1 MTLGDAFE
9 YQARNARSAKVQLC
23 SRYSSRAYS
32 DVIVDQTQDTL
43 VSRDVILDE
52 HRDAAKAAISR
63 RKAIEKLKSSSN
75 IKSERVDEA
84 LGELETV
91 CVPPRNPE
99 WQGTDT
105 SLTQAMKQE
114 VLLSKRLIAISEHLE
129 PSLATHS
136 QNTQTDLLAALLSHA
151 RSSLQCEKLIL
162 KEWEILRPE
171 LRNIRKLETG
181 VYYIA
186 NRLEGSKQVTSA
198 SRNVVAEHQSQT
210 ESDRRGPLSN
220 ARPTSSR
227 GSISGTSQYSR
238 DDQSIHNSP
247 NANEN
252 VHNGGRFEGN
262 GTKSMFVGRGTPN
275 FGPKD
280 LSASVPGGGTMGR
293 RSIQSMAKGVVVADD
308 KRQRVDVSRNLFSGV
323 E

>member
-1 MTLGDAFE
+1 
-9 YQARNARSAKVQLC
+9 
-23 SRYSSRAYS
+23 
-32 DVIVDQTQDTL
+32 
-43 VSRDVILDE
+43 
-52 HRDAAKAAISR
+52 
-63 RKAIEKLKSSSN
+63 
-75 IKSERVDEA
+75 
-84 LGELETV
+84 
-91 CVPPRNPE
+91 
-99 WQGTDT
+99 
-105 SLTQAMKQE
+105 MKQE

-198 SRNVVAEHQSQT
+198 SRNVVSESQSET
-210 ESDRRGPLSN
+210 DRRGGPLGN

-227 GSISGTSQYSR
+227 GSISGNSQYSR
-238 DDQSIHNSP
+238 DDQSIHSSP
-247 NANEN
+247 SSNEN
-252 VHNGGRFEGN
+252 FHNGGRFEGN

-293 RSIQSMAKGVVVADD
+293 RSIQSMAKGVVVTDD
-308 KRQRVDVSRNLFSGV
+308 KRQRVDVS
-323 E
+323 